1 MALKSVS
8 RPGACEK
15 AAGGSHVVLLYFRFS
30 LGEYCRSPKSG
41 PRSLRF
47 DKPKGLFVNI
57 NGMLLAWYGKRLA
70 QTKGIEIVGSV
81 LLTLLVAFRT

>member
-1 MALKSVS
+1 MFCFIFAFRL
-8 RPGACEK
+8 
-15 AAGGSHVVLLYFRFS
+15 GSIAVPQN
-30 LGEYCRSPKSG
+30 LGLG
-41 PRSLRF
+41 VLRF